1 MIIKSDKRSIT
12 GYNDVCGVHI
22 TYTTE
27 YKSSEEPNKVI
38 GQIEANDERLG
49 VINISRDGQMY
60 ISFDK
65 GNSLS
70 ALQQSEV
77 IATIISDADSIFN
90 PVIETTV
97 DESATIT
104 ETTEEGGAV

>member
-27 YKSSEEPNKVI
+27 YKADEEPSKVI
-38 GQIEANDERLG
+38 GRIEVNDERLG
-49 VINISRDGQMY
+49 VVNINRDGQMY
-60 ISFDK
+60 ISLDK
-65 GNSLS
+65 GCNLS
-70 ALQQSEV
+70 AMQQTEIITTV
-77 IATIISDADSIFN
+77 IKDADSIFN

-97 DESATIT
+97 DESATV
-104 ETTEEGGAV
+104 ETTNE